1 MCWESAFIEALI
13 LLNKKTKC
21 FYTKLYNG
29 LCLRIDLNLIVLP
42 SKASSKMEKSS
53 SSVAEKQCTSNIMV
67 LSCIQIMYVI
77 CTKKKTPLPSHCSFK
92 LSAFENRTGAEEMDP
107 SIFILMSHI
116 QKRRSKIMSN
126 NHYKMKSI
134 GIREL
139 VGCFQRVIVTISVCG
154 QGEIL
159 NPASKSPRLSHLP
172 LIFKVL

>member
-21 FYTKLYNG
+21 FYTNLYNG
-29 LCLRIDLNLIVLP
+29 LCLRIDLDFIVLP

-67 LSCIQIMYVI
+67 LSCIQIMYGI
-77 CTKKKTPLPSHCSFK
+77 CIKKKTPLPSHRSFK

-116 QKRRSKIMSN
+116 KKRRSKIMRN
-126 NHYKMKSI
+126 NHCKMKSI

-154 QGEIL
+154 QDEIL